1 MKDHVPVGTEPSRA
15 TYVKGCRCFGCRKA
29 NADYHREYQVKR
41 RLKKLRGEI

>member
-1 MKDHVPVGTEPSRA
+1 MIEHKPSGTKPSR
-15 TYVKGCRCFGCRKA
+15 TYYVMGCRCMECRKA